1 MLTLVLLSTSCA
13 APKKTVSE
21 SQVTHSQESTLALD
35 TSTRTEA
42 WDREQTDRLLEARI
56 EAWLA
61 SKFESSLD
69 TERDVEIYDTHQPS
83 DSTTGKPPLLAKIR
97 ERSHGE
103 SRGEQTESAKATL
116 ADSIHIESADSLRH
130 NSAGKSTAAA
140 KNNSRAQTKSR
151 EEKADSGRAVWAIL
165 ILSAL
170 IVAGGIL
177 AFKRYSNN
185 H

>member
-1 MLTLVLLSTSCA
+1 MLTLALLSTSCA

-21 SQVTHSQESTLALD
+21 SQVTHSQESTLTLD
-35 TSTRTEA
+35 TSTQTEA

-69 TERDVEIYDTHQPS
+69 TERDVEIYDTRQPS

-140 KNNSRAQTKSR
+140 RDDARVQTKDR
-151 EEKADSGRAVWAIL
+151 EEKPGNPRAVWIIL
-165 ILSAL
+165 TLSAL
-170 IVAGGIL
+170 ILTGGIL
-177 AFKRYSNN
+177 TFKRHSNN

>member
-21 SQVTHSQESTLALD
+21 SQVTHSQESTLTLD
-35 TSTRTEA
+35 TSTQTEA

-69 TERDVEIYDTHQPS
+69 TERDVEIYDTRQPA

-103 SRGEQTESAKATL
+103 SRGEQTGSTKATL
-116 ADSIHIESADSLRH
+116 ADSLHSESADSLRQ

-140 KNNSRAQTKSR
+140 RDDTRVQTKDR
-151 EEKADSGRAVWAIL
+151 EEKPGNRRAVWIIL
-165 ILSAL
+165 TLSAL
-170 IVAGGIL
+170 ILVGGIL
-177 AFKRYSNN
+177 AFKRHSNN

>member
-1 MLTLVLLSTSCA
+1 MLTLALLSTSCA

-69 TERDVEIYDTHQPS
+69 TERDVEIYDTRQPS

-140 KNNSRAQTKSR
+140 RDDTKTQTKNR
-151 EEKADSGRAVWAIL
+151 EEKPGNRRAVWIIL
-165 ILSAL
+165 TLSAL
-170 IVAGGIL
+170 ILTGCIL
-177 AFKRYSNN
+177 AFKRHSNN

>member
-1 MLTLVLLSTSCA
+1 MLTLALLSTSCA

-21 SQVTHSQESTLALD
+21 SQVTRSQESTLALD

-42 WDREQTDRLLEARI
+42 WDREQTDRLLAARI

-61 SKFESSLD
+61 SKFESSRD

-103 SRGEQTESAKATL
+103 SRGEQTGATKATL
-116 ADSIHIESADSLRH
+116 ADSLHSESADSLRH

-140 KNNSRAQTKSR
+140 REDIKAQTKNR
-151 EEKADSGRAVWAIL
+151 KEKPEWGRTVWVIL
-165 ILSAL
+165 TLSAL
-170 IVAGGIL
+170 ITAGGIL
-177 AFKRYSNN
+177 AIKRYSNK